1 MQDNEMIYDVM
12 REFFNISVGKAADM
26 LSDIVGQKILLN
38 VPNAKIIDISQEHF
52 ELEKHMPR
60 QIQGALMVSSVPFQ
74 ESFTGTA
81 NLIFPA
87 EKMKEFVH
95 LCMQDSVQDDD
106 GEFTDIDFDILKE
119 IGNIILNCIMG
130 EIANSL
136 DVNFVYSLPEVRVF
150 DQKDFCENLKESE
163 YIHLLMLYITFRI
176 GNTEIEGAV
185 LVNLTLNSLN
195 ELLRKLNDV
204 WGSLS

>member
-38 VPNAKIIDISQEHF
+38 VPNAKIVDISQEHF
-52 ELEKHMPR
+52 ELENHMPR

-95 LCMQDSVQDDD
+95 LCMQDSEQDDD

-136 DVNFVYSLPEVRVF
+136 EVNFVYSLPEVRVF